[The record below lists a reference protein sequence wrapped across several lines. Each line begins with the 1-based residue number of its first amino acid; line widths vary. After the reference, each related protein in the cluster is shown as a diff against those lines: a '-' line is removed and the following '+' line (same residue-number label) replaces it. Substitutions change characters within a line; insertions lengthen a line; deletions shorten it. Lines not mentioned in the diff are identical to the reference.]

1 VPTRPPSP
9 PVPLDEPIT
18 FGRYRVSAVIHH
30 GKTGVVYEG
39 SFAGSNKR
47 VAIKAL
53 DAQVGNDL
61 VLRERFIRGARATS
75 LVRSPHLATI
85 YEVGVQMPSGH
96 VWCAMELIEG
106 RSLAVEEIEEPL
118 PPGRAL
124 HIARQLAEALTA
136 VHAGGV
142 IHRNIKP
149 ANVMLTTRGGDEH
162 YVRLVGFGL
171 VKLAN
176 TRELTDELTARGAV
190 VGTPAYMAPEAL
202 VDSSQV
208 DLTCDIYSLGVVLYE
223 MLTGRL
229 PYGSSSRS
237 VIEQLKAKQAGPPP
251 LGIEPVIDELLG
263 RMLSPDLAHRPRT
276 MEEVQQGLALTLLN
290 EDLDGVTTRDLAPA
304 TPQFRPIDL
313 NEDSDFVEPESK
325 DPTAPG
331 KRRR

>member
-1 VPTRPPSP
+1 V
-9 PVPLDEPIT
+9 
-18 FGRYRVSAVIHH
+18 AV
-30 GKTGVVYEG
+30 
-39 SFAGSNKR
+39 
-47 VAIKAL
+47 KAL
-53 DAQVGNDL
+53 DPQVGNDL

-75 LVRSPHLATI
+75 LVHSPHLATI

-124 HIARQLAEALTA
+124 HIARQLAVALAA

-149 ANVMLTTRGGDEH
+149 ANVMLTTSHADEH

-171 VKLAN
+171 VKLAKV
-176 TRELTDELTARGAV
+176 RDLGDELTAQGAV

-208 DLTCDIYSLGVVLYE
+208 DVTADVYSLGVVLYE

-229 PYGSSSRS
+229 PHGSASRS
-237 VIEQLKAKQAGPPP
+237 VIEQLRAKQAGPPP
-251 LGIEPVIDELLG
+251 LGIEPVVDELLG
-263 RMLSPDLAHRPRT
+263 RMLSPDPQVRPRS
-276 MEEVQQGLALTLLN
+276 MEEVLSALSLTLLGD
-290 EDLDGVTTRDLAPA
+290 DLDVTKRDLPAA
-304 TPQFRPIDL
+304 TPLSQQFATFEQGADETEHAAFTP
-313 NEDSDFVEPESK
+313 NG

-331 KRRR
+331 KPRRP